1 MHVEDAGP
9 STSAAAV
16 LTRRLLSSSV
26 WLVLFSGSC
35 LVLAALLCCIEMSH
49 TEKSQIISVEQSD
62 FLKAKQGLGQK
73 ACW

>member
-1 MHVEDAGP
+1 MEDAGP

-26 WLVLFSGSC
+26 WLVLFCGSC
-35 LVLAALLCCIEMSH
+35 LVLAALLCCIEVSY

-62 FLKAKQGLGQK
+62 FLKAKQGLGQ
-73 ACW
+73 